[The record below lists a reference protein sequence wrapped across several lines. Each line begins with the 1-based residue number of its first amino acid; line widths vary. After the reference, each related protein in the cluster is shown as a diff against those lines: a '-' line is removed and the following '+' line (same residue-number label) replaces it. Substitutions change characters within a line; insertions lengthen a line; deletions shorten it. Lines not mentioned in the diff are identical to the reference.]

1 MWIDAGR
8 HLSGAWRN
16 GPPTTTAVGREAPF
30 WPSAALPGEQ
40 TSRVIYARPRNANR
54 SYLSALVASVTYL
67 ILAASE
73 L

>member
-16 GPPTTTAVGREAPF
+16 GPPTTTAVGQKRRFGPL
-30 WPSAALPGEQ
+30 PRCPGEQ

-54 SYLSALVASVTYL
+54 SYLSAPVASVTYL